1 VTRRALLLAALA
13 LCGCG
18 AIHGVRSRL
27 PPREPQP
34 GPEAGQWA
42 DLRDAATRQQKLY
55 DGFIHRATATATWLS
70 PEVREAATRRLA
82 EWQGW
87 SQADLDTALAADRAE
102 AAKGEEFVLAF
113 YTAERR
119 QNDLDARPSIWR
131 LELLDGTDQAAA
143 ASATVV
149 SDDATMKQLF
159 PYVGP
164 FDLLYRVRVPWKGA
178 PLAGRP
184 FQLRIAGAV
193 GRMEL
198 RFNQKAGE
206 AERPHQAP

>member
-1 VTRRALLLAALA
+1 MTRRALLVAALA

-18 AIHGVRSRL
+18 AIQGVRSRL

-34 GPEAGQWA
+34 GIEAGQWA

-70 PEVREAATRRLA
+70 PEVREAATRRLG

-87 SQADLDTALAADRAE
+87 SPAELEKALAADQAE

-119 QNDLDARPSIWR
+119 QNDLDAKPSIWR
-131 LELLDGTDQAAA
+131 IELADGTDQAAA
-143 ASATVV
+143 LSATMVA
-149 SDDATMKQLF
+149 DDATMKQLF

-164 FDLLYRVRVPWKGA
+164 FDLVYRVRVPWKGA
-178 PLAGRP
+178 RLEGRP
-184 FQLRIAGAV
+184 FQLRVAGAV
-193 GRMEL
+193 GRIAL
-198 RFNQKAGE
+198 RFNEKAGD